1 MASTP
6 NSSQVVIDGEVFD
19 LVTLPNAESKIVQ
32 KAKDSLL
39 GSLDLQVLVEDLG
52 RLGKFIRVAY
62 NGVAG
67 NADVQIKV
75 QGVGYRITKLADKSA
90 MTVHK
95 FKGAAQNVLEEL
107 KVTYQHLLDGFE
119 EIALE
124 TVRLLTSVAAEMA
137 KAADELHGD
146 FEKAEKDV
154 VEALENLQHL
164 KGSREEQQK
173 TLQKSKND
181 YEIKKNKAEELYK
194 SALEAEKE
202 ATEFYKEAQAR
213 EDKAVD
219 SLDAILKTLAGA
231 FTGVV
236 GATASAAAF
245 DLERAM
251 KILNNIDDKTGY
263 KRVMKRA
270 NKEKIKHLEEM
281 KKQRDLR
288 VEANAA
294 CLEFVQKIA
303 SCKNDDTLPKVAI
316 DALHHSIGAL
326 KSLSTIMLKAAMF
339 WQQMQSHCEYLAK
352 EDMQE
357 KVKLA
362 MKLPDEKRLNFWTS
376 QGFKES
382 ALLYYSKWVALDDVC
397 GVYMLQIRNTREELY
412 KYLEENPT
420 TEQARKNVRQ
430 LAEEFASDLNQAQK
444 KLEEDNKKEIDQKR
458 LLESSQTALPE
469 K

>member
-52 RLGKFIRVAY
+52 RLGKFIRMAY

-154 VEALENLQHL
+154 VEALENVQHL

-213 EDKAVD
+213 EDKAMD
-219 SLDAILKTLAGA
+219 SLEAILKTLAGA

-339 WQQMQSHCEYLAK
+339 WQQMQSHCESIAK
-352 EDMQE
+352 GEMQ
-357 KVKLA
+357 KLVQKA
-362 MKLPDEKRLNFWTS
+362 LDKYDDEKRLKFWTS
-376 QGFKES
+376 TGFKKS
-382 ALLYYSKWVALDDVC
+382 AVQYYSKWVALDDVC
-397 GVYMLQIRNTREELY
+397 GVYMLQIRDTRQDLY
-412 KYLEENPT
+412 NYLEENPT
-420 TEQARKNVRQ
+420 IEQAKKNVRQ
-430 LAEEFASDLNQAQK
+430 LATEFAKDLKRAQEKLAEDNQKA
-444 KLEEDNKKEIDQKR
+444 LEEKKSLEDN
-458 LLESSQTALPE
+458 
-469 K
+469 